1 VGEREYCVT
10 TVNKVVDVV
19 RAAPRRTTA
28 RSAFTALAA
37 LLAYAVLRHL
47 SHVSMVDAMVY
58 QAEGAAVAHGRDLYE
73 LRVGAYALP
82 ATYPPFSAMLFA
94 PAAFLSFG
102 ALRVLVTLVNLA
114 ELTVVAALSCRLVG
128 WPSRPLRP
136 AAVLLVTG
144 LGVFLEPVWT
154 TLRYGQINLLILAL
168 VLWDL
173 TLPETSRLKGVG
185 IGLAAGLKVTPG
197 IFVVYLLLTRRFRAA
212 ATAAATGAGTV
223 LIGLLVL
230 PGATWDFWTKD
241 LYDTTRVGKEYI
253 VDNQS
258 LRGMMDRLLHS
269 THTGVSTLVLVA
281 VVAVAGLALAVLVDR
296 RSADLPRAGAW
307 AGMTVAVTMVL
318 ISPISW
324 THHWVWC
331 VPILVLLA
339 AEAQSERR
347 RGRPGPR
354 GHRWRIVLAATALC
368 FCSFAMWFVPHKAWQ
383 GVQMSFVFEPAASV
397 YPLYG
402 LAFLALVAV
411 RVRRRSR
418 AATGGARHP
427 AARGAGLAQP
437 ATGRGAALMR

>member
-1 VGEREYCVT
+1 VT
-10 TVNKVVDVV
+10 TVKRLIDVV
-19 RAAPRRTTA
+19 RTAPRRTTV
-28 RSAFTALAA
+28 TAAVVALVS

-94 PAAFLSFG
+94 PAALLSFG
-102 ALRVLVTLVNLA
+102 ALRVTMTLVNLA
-114 ELTVVAALSCRLVG
+114 ELAVVAGLSCKLVG

-144 LGVFLEPVWT
+144 LGVWLEPVWT

-173 TLPETSRLKGVG
+173 ALPESSRLKGVG

-197 IFVVYLLLTRRFRAA
+197 IFVLYLLLTRRFRAA
-212 ATAAATGAGTV
+212 ATAAASGAATV

-230 PGATWDFWTKD
+230 PGASWNFWTKD

-258 LRGMMDRLLHS
+258 LRGMTDRLLHS
-269 THTGVSTLVLVA
+269 THTGTSALLLVA
-281 VVAVAGLALAVLVDR
+281 VVAVAGLALAVLIDR
-296 RSADLPRAGAW
+296 RCAGMPRARAW
-307 AGMTVAVTMVL
+307 AGMTVAITMVL
-318 ISPISW
+318 VSPISW

-331 VPILVLLA
+331 VPVLVMLA
-339 AEAQSERR
+339 AEARTERR
-347 RGRPGPR
+347 RGLPGWA
-354 GHRWRIVLAATALC
+354 GHRWRTVLAATALC
-368 FCSFAMWFVPHKAWQ
+368 FCSFAMWFVPHKAWH
-383 GVQMSFVFEPAASV
+383 GVQMSYWFEPSASV
-397 YPLYG
+397 YPLFG
-402 LAFLALVAV
+402 LAFLTLVAV
-411 RVRRRSR
+411 RVGRRMRPV
-418 AATGGARHP
+418 AAASAWDIPEGGASAVGDRP
-427 AARGAGLAQP
+427 RASARP
-437 ATGRGAALMR
+437 